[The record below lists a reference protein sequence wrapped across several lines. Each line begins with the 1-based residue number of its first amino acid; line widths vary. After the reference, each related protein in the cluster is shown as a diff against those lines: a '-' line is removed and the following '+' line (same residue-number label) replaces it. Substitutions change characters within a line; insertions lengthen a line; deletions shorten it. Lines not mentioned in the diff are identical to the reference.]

1 MAMQDTVPNLAF
13 ENGLLLSE
21 NAALRAEIQRLNE
34 QLAWFQRQVF
44 GRKSERIVDQPGT
57 TDFLPGL
64 ELGDQEGPEG
74 KAEEVAAHT
83 RRRAPRKGSCTL
95 ELPDSLERVE
105 RTIDVPESERI
116 LPDGV
121 PMVRIG
127 EDRSEKLAVRPE
139 EFFVLVTVRPKY
151 AALGLPELGVLQ
163 EPMPG
168 TLIEGSKFDA
178 SFIAFVVEE
187 KLAFHMPLYRI
198 QEKLAGRD
206 IRVTRQSLSGV
217 LKTAGERVLPLYE
230 LMTER
235 LFAQKYI
242 FTDST
247 PVKILDR
254 KKCRI
259 GQVYTYVGGLPNAP
273 PYQVYQFCEDR
284 AHCHPTDFL
293 EPFEGVFHADAFAAY
308 EKLHADLN
316 RDVQW
321 AACWAHARRY
331 FENATFGDEE
341 FRQWVLRHMRYLFMF
356 ERVAWKRNSEERARI
371 RLQHEKPV
379 VEAIFQRLREALSS
393 PKLLPKS
400 KMATAVCYMLPR
412 EENFTLYL
420 YDPNVRMENNT
431 AERSLRKLTIGRK
444 NWMFLGS
451 VAAGESMV
459 ALLSLVQTCRAMG
472 IRPWEYLTDI
482 FERLLD
488 HPANRLEELLPDR
501 WKAARESS
509 QAEAAMAMPQA
520 V

>member
-1 MAMQDTVPNLAF
+1 MQNEASNLAI
-13 ENGLLLSE
+13 ENELLLSE
-21 NAALRAEIQRLNE
+21 NAALRAENQYLKE

-44 GRKSERIVDQPGT
+44 GKKSERIVDLPCN

-64 ELGDQEGPEG
+64 EPEELDEPEA
-74 KAEEVAAHT
+74 KTAEVGAHT

-95 ELPDSLERVE
+95 DLPDSLERVE

-116 LPDGV
+116 LPDGAA
-121 PMVRIG
+121 MVRIG
-127 EDRSEKLAVRPE
+127 EDRSEKLAVRPA

-178 SFIAFVVEE
+178 SFLAYLVEE

-206 IRVTRQSLSGV
+206 IRVTRQSMSGV
-217 LKTAGERVLPLYE
+217 LKTCGERLVPLYD

-247 PVKILDR
+247 PINILD
-254 KKCRI
+254 KEKCRI
-259 GQVYTYVGGLPNAP
+259 GQVYTYIGGLPNAP
-273 PYQVYQFCEDR
+273 PYHVYQFCEDR

-308 EKLHADLN
+308 EKLHVDPDRN
-316 RDVQW
+316 IRW

-341 FRQWVLRHMRYLFMF
+341 FREWVLRHMRYLFMF
-356 ERVAWKRNSEERARI
+356 ERIAWKRSSEERARI
-371 RLQHEKPV
+371 RLEHEKPV
-379 VEAIFQRLREALSS
+379 VEAIFRRLREALFS

-400 KMATAVCYMLPR
+400 KMATAVGYMLAR

-420 YDPNVRMENNT
+420 RDPNVRMENNT
-431 AERSLRKLTIGRK
+431 AERGLRKLTIGRK
-444 NWMFLGS
+444 NWMFVGS
-451 VAAGESMV
+451 AAAGKSM
-459 ALLSLVQTCRAMG
+459 ATLFSLVQTCRAMD

-482 FERLLD
+482 FERFLD
-488 HPANRLEELLPDR
+488 HPANRLEELLPDQ

-509 QAEAAMAMPQA
+509 KAEAAATMPQA

>member
-1 MAMQDTVPNLAF
+1 MQDAASNLVA

-21 NAALRAEIQRLNE
+21 NAALRADIQHLKE

-44 GRKSERIVDQPGT
+44 GRKSERIVGQPGT

-64 ELGDQEGPEG
+64 EPEEPEEPEEE
-74 KAEEVAAHT
+74 AAEVAAHT
-83 RRRAPRKGSCTL
+83 RRQTPRKGSCTL

-105 RTIDVPESERI
+105 RTVDVPEAERI
-116 LPDGV
+116 LPDGS

-139 EFFVLVTVRPKY
+139 EFFVLVTVRPRY
-151 AALGLPELGVLQ
+151 AAPGQPGLGVLQ

-198 QEKLAGRD
+198 QEKLAGRG

-217 LKTAGERVLPLYE
+217 LKTAGERVLPLCD

-247 PVKILDR
+247 PVSILDKR
-254 KKCRI
+254 KCRT

-273 PYQVYQFCEDR
+273 PYHVYQFCEDR
-284 AHCHPTDFL
+284 EHRHPTDFL
-293 EPFEGVFHADAFAAY
+293 KLFEGVFHADAFAAY
-308 EKLHADLN
+308 ETLHADPG
-316 RDVQW
+316 RDVRW

-356 ERVAWKRNSEERARI
+356 ERVAWKRKPEERLRI
-371 RLQHEKPV
+371 RREHEKPV
-379 VEAIFQRLREALSS
+379 VEAIFQRLREAVSS
-393 PKLLPKS
+393 PKLLPRS

-420 YDPNVRMENNT
+420 RDPNVRMENNT

-451 VAAGESMV
+451 AAAGKSMA
-459 ALLSLVQTCRAMG
+459 ALFSLVQTCRALK

-482 FERLLD
+482 FGRLLD
-488 HPANRLEELLPDR
+488 HPASRLEELLPDR
-501 WKAARESS
+501 WKEARGDG
-509 QAEAAMAMPQA
+509 QTEAAATLPQA